1 MYLIALVI
9 FVILVGAY
17 NIFINLARRKKKNVT
32 PLMVNIQ
39 VTLNLI
45 LIVAGLIYLILDKKR
60 GRQLSFLFFIDRFTL
75 IFDSSHK
82 CPPPS

>member
-1 MYLIALVI
+1 MTFLYLIALVI

-45 LIVAGLIYLILDKKR
+45 LIIAGLIYLIF
-60 GRQLSFLFFIDRFTL
+60 G
-75 IFDSSHK
+75 
-82 CPPPS
+82 

>member
-9 FVILVGAY
+9 FIIIAGAY

-32 PLMVNIQ
+32 ALMVNIQ

-45 LIVAGLIYLILDKKR
+45 LIVAGLIYLIF
-60 GRQLSFLFFIDRFTL
+60 G
-75 IFDSSHK
+75 
-82 CPPPS
+82 

>member
-1 MYLIALVI
+1 MYLIALLI
-9 FVILVGAY
+9 FVILVGSY

-45 LIVAGLIYLILDKKR
+45 LIVAGLVY
-60 GRQLSFLFFIDRFTL
+60 LFFG
-75 IFDSSHK
+75 
-82 CPPPS
+82 

>member
-17 NIFINLARRKKKNVT
+17 TIFIYLARRKQRNVT

-45 LIVAGLIYLILDKKR
+45 LIVAGLIYLIF
-60 GRQLSFLFFIDRFTL
+60 G
-75 IFDSSHK
+75 
-82 CPPPS
+82 

>member
-1 MYLIALVI
+1 MLAARNNSRYTKYKKEGGFLYLIALLI
-9 FVILVGAY
+9 FVILVGSY

-45 LIVAGLIYLILDKKR
+45 LIVAGLVY
-60 GRQLSFLFFIDRFTL
+60 LFFG
-75 IFDSSHK
+75 
-82 CPPPS
+82 

>member
-45 LIVAGLIYLILDKKR
+45 LIIAGLIYLIF
-60 GRQLSFLFFIDRFTL
+60 G
-75 IFDSSHK
+75 
-82 CPPPS
+82 